1 MDLYIE
7 FYIGFYP
14 GLRQQPATA
23 QTFWL
28 SDKNFTSFGCVFAY
42 LCLFA
47 AGICADGC
55 GRPAQGSS
63 CKLLN
68 ATAESVGHFGS
79 KLGDLGT
86 QNPSKM
92 LSKYAQN
99 RPKIDENRVLE
110 DLGPQEPQ
118 EAQNDL
124 QKAVRVPL
132 LGSLLETHLGPC
144 WAQKTQKFDLEG
156 IQKKHQLG
164 HRFFIDFETSWTSFW

>member
-1 MDLYIE
+1 MLFFVFFLRLFAGVIAVCVAIISYM
-7 FYIGFYP
+7 FMYP
-14 GLRQQPATA
+14 GLHQQPTTA

-79 KLGDLGT
+79 KLGDLG
-86 QNPSKM
+86 SE
-92 LSKYAQN
+92 L
-99 RPKIDENRVLE
+99 RVW
-110 DLGPQEPQ
+110 G
-118 EAQNDL
+118 NI
-124 QKAVRVPL
+124 
-132 LGSLLETHLGPC
+132 LGSCWGYFGAMFEHLG
-144 WAQKTQKFDLEG
+144 AVL
-156 IQKKHQLG
+156 
-164 HRFFIDFETSWTSFW
+164 

>member
-1 MDLYIE
+1 MINQLLFVNTTAHIIHYI
-7 FYIGFYP
+7 YIYIYIYP

-28 SDKNFTSFGCVFAY
+28 PDKSFTPFGCVFAY
-42 LCLFA
+42 LCVFA

-92 LSKYAQN
+92 LSKCSQN
-99 RPKIDENRVLE
+99 RPKITPKWVLE
-110 DLGPQEPQ
+110 AVLGP
-118 EAQNDL
+118 
-124 QKAVRVPL
+124 
-132 LGSLLETHLGPC
+132 LGASWGHLG
-144 WAQKTQKFDLEG
+144 A
-156 IQKKHQLG
+156 ILG
-164 HRFFIDFETSWTSFW
+164 PNRRSTIR